1 MKKNFF
7 RVLPILINIFFLL
20 VVLFLSNF
28 NLIKVFVFI
37 LIILH
42 FLYFFYFLYLNKE
55 ELIIKKKNIYD
66 VLNIIF
72 NNLENGIVFY
82 DDNFLIK
89 YVNQSFVDF
98 CKVSKDSLKNFKIDT
113 WIVKNENYNLLSLIF
128 FPALTA
134 EKINIVKNA
143 ENIDII
149 EVNYKGFFIKI
160 ITSFFIYDKEK
171 INFKI
176 IIDNSKEIQYQK
188 SSLQLL
194 DMLAHH
200 LRTPLNQIKW
210 ILESLNIKDAE
221 DKKMIDDAL
230 YIINKSIILSQ
241 IIILSNKTQS
251 QKINLNIEKNNVL
264 SLINELMKLFNYSLK
279 EKMIKT
285 EISVDKNVE
294 EFYFDKNILFFVLYP
309 IIENA
314 IDYNKENGLVKIEVS
329 PDYEKHK
336 VKIIISD
343 TGIGF
348 SKEDLEHIFEK
359 YYRGEGKKLKP
370 SGFGLGLYLANYLAK
385 IHKGQIYIKSE
396 KNKGT
401 DITLELPI
409 NQSEYQS

>member
-1 MKKNFF
+1 
-7 RVLPILINIFFLL
+7 
-20 VVLFLSNF
+20 
-28 NLIKVFVFI
+28 
-37 LIILH
+37 
-42 FLYFFYFLYLNKE
+42 
-55 ELIIKKKNIYD
+55 
-66 VLNIIF
+66 
-72 NNLENGIVFY
+72 
-82 DDNFLIK
+82 
-89 YVNQSFVDF
+89 
-98 CKVSKDSLKNFKIDT
+98 
-113 WIVKNENYNLLSLIF
+113 
-128 FPALTA
+128 
-134 EKINIVKNA
+134 
-143 ENIDII
+143 
-149 EVNYKGFFIKI
+149 
-160 ITSFFIYDKEK
+160 
-171 INFKI
+171 
-176 IIDNSKEIQYQK
+176 
-188 SSLQLL
+188 
-194 DMLAHH
+194 MLAHH

-221 DKKMIDDAL
+221 DKKMVDDAL

-241 IIILSNKTQS
+241 IIILSSKTQS
-251 QKINLNIEKNNVL
+251 QKINLNIEKNNIL

-409 NQSEYQS
+409 SQSEYQS

>member
-1 MKKNFF
+1 MKKIFF

-20 VVLFLSNF
+20 FVLFLSNF

-66 VLNIIF
+66 ILNVIF
-72 NNLENGIVFY
+72 YNLENGIVFY

-128 FPALTA
+128 FPTLTA

-149 EVNYKGFFIKI
+149 EVNYKDFFIKI

-241 IIILSNKTQS
+241 IIILSSKTQS

-264 SLINELMKLFNYSLK
+264 SLINELMKSFNYSLK

-294 EFYFDKNILFFVLYP
+294 DFYFDKNILFFVLYP

-314 IDYNKENGLVKIEVS
+314 IDYNKENGLVKIEVI

-409 NQSEYQS
+409 NQSEYQF